1 MAKTFPSIVTLG
13 EVIKVE
19 GSDSSFYDDE
29 AGAGR
34 IKVRL
39 DSDGRDT
46 PTDSLPDA
54 FPLLPKTLQSVPKEG
69 EGVFV
74 LNATLGNSHVQRYYI
89 GPIISQP
96 QFHEYS
102 EYDSGRCNAVSLLAT
117 GKPLKKSPLTS
128 INRAKGLTK
137 GSFPNVKDIALVG
150 RGQEDIVLKYR
161 NSSDGKPTESSEVD
175 IRAGIRIR
183 ATGENVKYL
192 KGNVVFNHNSPG
204 YIQVKYRNGGISGL
218 KEGVGDSDEG
228 KYESKEVREAN
239 SVVNVVADKINL
251 ISHKDANQF
260 NEKITDNEQLV
271 LESEIDN
278 IMSQL
283 HRSVYGD
290 ELIRLLKLIV
300 QALSTH
306 THSYHMKPPVTV
318 GTDIEKLQ
326 SYNFESMLSPNVRI
340 S

>member
-1 MAKTFPSIVTLG
+1 M
-13 EVIKVE
+13 
-19 GSDSSFYDDE
+19 
-29 AGAGR
+29 
-34 IKVRL
+34 
-39 DSDGRDT
+39 
-46 PTDSLPDA
+46 
-54 FPLLPKTLQSVPKEG
+54 
-69 EGVFV
+69 
-74 LNATLGNSHVQRYYI
+74 
-89 GPIISQP
+89 
-96 QFHEYS
+96 
-102 EYDSGRCNAVSLLAT
+102 
-117 GKPLKKSPLTS
+117 
-128 INRAKGLTK
+128 
-137 GSFPNVKDIALVG
+137 
-150 RGQEDIVLKYR
+150 
-161 NSSDGKPTESSEVD
+161 
-175 IRAGIRIR
+175 
-183 ATGENVKYL
+183 
-192 KGNVVFNHNSPG
+192 VFNHNSPG

-251 ISHKDANQF
+251 VSHKDANQF